1 MTMESAAAMI
11 AVSDAKDRVF
21 MDPSLNL
28 WDKVKSIEII
38 DRAAAQQP
46 ASKPWI
52 TPTQVMQ
59 GAIGAGV
66 GLGIGAIAARWLGV
80 SDSTASTMKTFG
92 AGLGTLL
99 NMKTGTEAA
108 KMKPAELI
116 KLAIERDV
124 RNAVR
129 LGFLEGARASGLID
143 HEGFCKTGHVKEA
156 ASFLVDPTL
165 ITAPIKGITAA
176 SSGIYGGAG
185 TMMGHVLGEDDAD
198 EDIERTMVEK
208 RLLEQKADQL
218 KSQRTN
224 RILSAILA
232 KRTAPKHSTRF

>member
-21 MDPSLNL
+21 TDPSLNL

-52 TPTQVMQ
+52 TPTQVVQ
-59 GAIGAGV
+59 GALGAGV
-66 GLGIGAIAARWLGV
+66 GLGIGALAAKWLGV
-80 SDSTASTMKTFG
+80 SDSTASTMKTIG

-99 NMKTGTEAA
+99 NVKTGTETAD
-108 KMKPAELI
+108 MKPADLT

-129 LGFLEGARASGLID
+129 LGYLEGARASGLID
-143 HEGFCKTGHVKEA
+143 HPGFCKTGHVKEA

-165 ITAPIKGITAA
+165 VTAPIKGVTSA
-176 SSGIYGGAG
+176 SAGLYGTAG
-185 TMMGHVLGEDDAD
+185 TTMGHIFGEDDTD
-198 EDIERTMVEK
+198 EDIERVMVEK

-224 RILSAILA
+224 KILSSILA
-232 KRTAPKHSTRF
+232 KRTAPKQSMRF

>member
-21 MDPSLNL
+21 TDPSLNL

-66 GLGIGAIAARWLGV
+66 GLGIGALAAKWLGV
-80 SDSTASTMKTFG
+80 SDSTASTMKTLG

-99 NMKTGTEAA
+99 NMKTGTEPA

-124 RNAVR
+124 RNAVS
-129 LGFLEGARASGLID
+129 LGFLEGARASGLIE
-143 HEGFCKTGHVKEA
+143 HEGFCRTGHIKEA
-156 ASFLVDPTL
+156 ASFLVDPSL
-165 ITAPIKGITAA
+165 VTAPIKGVAA
-176 SSGIYGGAG
+176 LSAGAYGTTGGAL
-185 TMMGHVLGEDDAD
+185 GHVFGEDETD
-198 EDIERTMVEK
+198 EDIERMMVEK
-208 RLLEQKADQL
+208 RLLERRADQL
-218 KSQRTN
+218 RSQRAN
-224 RILSAILA
+224 KAISAVLA
-232 KRTAPKHSTRF
+232 NRTAPKHSTRF

>member
-21 MDPSLNL
+21 TDPSLNL

-46 ASKPWI
+46 ASKPWV

-66 GLGIGAIAARWLGV
+66 GLGIGAIAAKWLGV
-80 SDSTASTMKTFG
+80 SDSTASTMKTLG

-108 KMKPAELI
+108 KMTPAELI

-124 RNAVR
+124 RNAVQ
-129 LGFLEGARASGLID
+129 LGYLEGARASGLID
-143 HEGFCKTGHVKEA
+143 HPGFCKTGHVKEA
-156 ASFLVDPTL
+156 ASFLVDPGL
-165 ITAPIKGITAA
+165 ITAPIKGVAGV
-176 SSGIYGGAG
+176 SSGVYGTAG
-185 TMMGHVLGEDDAD
+185 TTMGHIFGEDETD
-198 EDIERTMVEK
+198 EDIERIMVEK
-208 RLLEQKADQL
+208 RLLERRADQL
-218 KSQRTN
+218 RSQNTN
-224 RILSAILA
+224 KILSSVLA
-232 KRTAPKHSTRF
+232 KRHASKPSMRY

>member
-21 MDPSLNL
+21 TDPSLNL

-52 TPTQVMQ
+52 TPTQVVQ

-66 GLGIGAIAARWLGV
+66 GLGIGAIAAKWLGV
-80 SDSTASTMKTFG
+80 SDSTASTMKTIG

-99 NMKTGTEAA
+99 NMKTGMETA

-116 KLAIERDV
+116 KLAIERDI
-124 RNAVR
+124 RNAVK

-143 HEGFCKTGHVKEA
+143 HKRFCKTGHVKEA
-156 ASFLVDPTL
+156 ASFLVDPGV
-165 ITAPIKGITAA
+165 ITAPLKGVA
-176 SSGIYGGAG
+176 SASAGLYGTAG
-185 TMMGHVLGEDDAD
+185 TTLGHVFGEDDTD
-198 EDIERTMVEK
+198 EEVERIMVEK
-208 RLLEQKADQL
+208 RLLERRADQL
-218 KSQRTN
+218 KSQRSN
-224 RILSAILA
+224 KVLSEILA
-232 KRTAPKHSTRF
+232 KRMAPKQSMRF